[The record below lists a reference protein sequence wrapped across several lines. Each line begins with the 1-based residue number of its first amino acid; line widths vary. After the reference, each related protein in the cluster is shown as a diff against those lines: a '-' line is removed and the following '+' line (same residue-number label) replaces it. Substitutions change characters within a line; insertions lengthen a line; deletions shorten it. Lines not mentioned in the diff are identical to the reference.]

1 MFLDDELKEIYEDY
15 LAFVESNH
23 FHDMANLWNETKRA
37 VMARFEIPTHEHQ
50 IPKADYDTYPVRLK
64 QIDNIWKLFRKQTD
78 KYDLFEDDTFR
89 KMLAEEY
96 KNPWSRMRLFK
107 KLGWEFIPMVL
118 DSLILDVCYCGKSY
132 RLHNIAL
139 GQHIPDTQLWSE
151 EGVNLRLFV
160 GGDEIDVNIYS
171 PEHKKLQVKA
181 TLINDSEISFPKIE
195 VLYVKPYKYLQ
206 K

>member
-1 MFLDDELKEIYEDY
+1 
-15 LAFVESNH
+15 
-23 FHDMANLWNETKRA
+23 
-37 VMARFEIPTHEHQ
+37 MARFEIPTHEHQ
-50 IPKADYDTYPVRLK
+50 IPKEDYDTYPVRLK

-107 KLGWEFIPMVL
+107 RLGWEFIPMML

-132 RLHNIAL
+132 RLHDIAL

-160 GGDEIDVNIYS
+160 GEEKIDVNISS

-181 TLINDSEISFPKIE
+181 ALMNDSEISFPKIE